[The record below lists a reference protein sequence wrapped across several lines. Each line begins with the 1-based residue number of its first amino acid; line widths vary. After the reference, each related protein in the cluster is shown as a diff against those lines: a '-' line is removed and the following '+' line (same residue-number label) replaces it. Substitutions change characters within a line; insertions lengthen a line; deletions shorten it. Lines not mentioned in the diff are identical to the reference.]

1 MEKSNIPVLRDI
13 EIERENV
20 NQILKRA
27 RYFTDKTKE
36 YTLESVLASLLYQ
49 QDKKILNKIDEVK
62 SLYKGLQTDKTKN

>member
-49 QDKKILNKIDEVK
+49 
-62 SLYKGLQTDKTKN
+62 